1 MWYTSYCRQCSGG
14 TLKNRQRK
22 SHSLPSSYSLNSV
35 NSDDSVVLQIPAED
49 FASQLTLLDLP
60 VFASIT
66 PEELVSCSWNKRNK
80 LEIAPNVVA
89 FTRRFN
95 QV

>member
-1 MWYTSYCRQCSGG
+1 M
-14 TLKNRQRK
+14 KNRQRK